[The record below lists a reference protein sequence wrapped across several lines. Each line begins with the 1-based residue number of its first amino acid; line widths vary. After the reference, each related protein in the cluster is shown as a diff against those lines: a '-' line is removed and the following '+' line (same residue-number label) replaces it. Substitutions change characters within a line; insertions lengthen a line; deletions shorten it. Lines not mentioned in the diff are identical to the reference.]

1 MITKYEHH
9 GATVSVQ
16 EENKGK
22 HRDNCLCFQAC
33 CHFKPGTPS
42 NCQIAQSVYRNC
54 VEFNIVTP
62 VWECPQYTYGS
73 AATPARLS

>member
-1 MITKYEHH
+1 MIITYEHH

-22 HRDNCLCFQAC
+22 HREHCLCFQGC
-33 CHFKPGTPS
+33 SRFKPGTPD
-42 NCQIAQSVYRNC
+42 NCQIAQAVYHNC

-62 VWECPQYTYGS
+62 VWECPQYTCGS
-73 AATPARLS
+73 AVPPARPS